1 MHNSLD
7 AKVVVKWTSTYI
19 SSYPGYCS
27 ARNIEMLSTEGF
39 YFQKKKGLLQH
50 AVDNEVAASARLPV
64 HGSLSIGQETSVR
77 FSYYCVFV
85 SSGLNLKKKALP
97 WDKENCP

>member
-50 AVDNEVAASARLPV
+50 TVDNEVPASARLPV

-85 SSGLNLKKKALP
+85 SIGLNLERK
-97 WDKENCP
+97 

>member
-39 YFQKKKGLLQH
+39 YFQKMKGLLQH
-50 AVDNEVAASARLPV
+50 AVDNEVSESVRLPFYE
-64 HGSLSIGQETSVR
+64 SLFIGQETSVR

-85 SSGLNLKKKALP
+85 SSGLNLKKM
-97 WDKENCP
+97 

>member
-7 AKVVVKWTSTYI
+7 AKVFVKWTSTYI

-27 ARNIEMLSTEGF
+27 AGNIDMLSTEGF

-50 AVDNEVAASARLPV
+50 AVDNEVPASVRLPV

-85 SSGLNLKKKALP
+85 SSGLNLKKM
-97 WDKENCP
+97 

>member
-50 AVDNEVAASARLPV
+50 AVDNEVLASARLPFYE
-64 HGSLSIGQETSVR
+64 SLLIGQETSVR
-77 FSYYCVFV
+77 FSYYCVSV
-85 SSGLNLKKKALP
+85 SSGLNLERK
-97 WDKENCP
+97 

>member
-50 AVDNEVAASARLPV
+50 AVDNEVLASAILPFYE
-64 HGSLSIGQETSVR
+64 SLLIGQETSVR
-77 FSYYCVFV
+77 FSYYFFRW
-85 SSGLNLKKKALP
+85 SYQGRSNLLKM
-97 WDKENCP
+97 